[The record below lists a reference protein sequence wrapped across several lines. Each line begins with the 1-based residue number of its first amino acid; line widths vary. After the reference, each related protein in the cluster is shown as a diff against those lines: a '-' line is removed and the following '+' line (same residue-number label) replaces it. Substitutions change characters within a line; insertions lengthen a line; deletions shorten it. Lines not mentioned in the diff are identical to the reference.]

1 MDGIIARDRAL
12 GGRQTMPKRP
22 AEQSDPC
29 SPVGE
34 VYRIELPSGG
44 WWDIFVRPTWAHLS
58 GWPGADTD
66 LVDRALV
73 SLTAGWSFSEPAS
86 LETIAARDPE
96 DLIAVLEAFK
106 RCVAPFLAT
115 RSIRA
120 EAEELFAG
128 LMSGQV
134 PAAFVETHLMA
145 ATGWSWQSLQRTP
158 ADVARRMA
166 TYLAVARAVEGG
178 GALNFENEGENG

>member
-1 MDGIIARDRAL
+1 MRFRWSRQAF
-12 GGRQTMPKRP
+12 GGRQPRPKRP
-22 AEQSDPC
+22 SEQLDRSDQ
-29 SPVGE
+29 VGE
-34 VYRIELPSGG
+34 VYRVELPSGG
-44 WWDIFVRPTWAHLS
+44 WWDIFVRPTWSHLS
-58 GWPGADTD
+58 GWSDAGTD
-66 LVDRALV
+66 LVDRALT

-86 LETIAARDPE
+86 LETVAARDPE

-106 RCVAPFLAT
+106 RYAAPYLVT
-115 RSIRA
+115 RSLRA
-120 EAEELFAG
+120 EAEELFVA

-145 ATGWSWQSLQRTP
+145 ATGWSWQRLQKTP

-178 GALNFENEGENG
+178 GALNFENEEENG

>member
-1 MDGIIARDRAL
+1 MRFRCRRRAL
-12 GGRQTMPKRP
+12 GGRQPRPKRP
-22 AEQSDPC
+22 SEQSDP
-29 SPVGE
+29 SGQVGE
-34 VYRIELPSGG
+34 AHRVELPSGG

-58 GWPGADTD
+58 GWSDAGTD

-86 LETIAARDPE
+86 VEAIAARDPE

-106 RCVAPFLAT
+106 RCAAPYLAM
-115 RSIRA
+115 RSLRA
-120 EAEELFAG
+120 EAEELFAA
-128 LMSGQV
+128 LMSGHV

-145 ATGWSWQSLQRTP
+145 ETGWSWQRLQKTP

-178 GALNFENEGENG
+178 GALNFENEGEHG

>member
-1 MDGIIARDRAL
+1 MRFRWSRQAL
-12 GGRQTMPKRP
+12 GGGQARAKRP
-22 AEQSDPC
+22 AEQSEP
-29 SPVGE
+29 SGPVGE
-34 VYRIELPSGG
+34 AYRVELPSGG

-58 GWPGADTD
+58 GWSDAGTD

-86 LETIAARDPE
+86 VGAIAARDPE

-106 RCVAPFLAT
+106 RCAAPYLAA
-115 RSIRA
+115 RSLRA
-120 EAEELFAG
+120 EAEELFAA

-145 ATGWSWQSLQRTP
+145 ATGWSWQRLQETP
-158 ADVARRMA
+158 ADVVWRMA
-166 TYLAVARAVEGG
+166 TYLAVAQAVEGG
-178 GALNFENEGENG
+178 GALSFESEEEQG